1 MAELKI
7 KADAGGGWSSLKGP
21 ANTSNQTA
29 FVLPS
34 AVGNAGQVLKN
45 SSTAGTLEFGDVTTK
60 IVQVV
65 SQVYSTS
72 DSNTTSTYED
82 TGLTQNITPT
92 KATNKIIIM
101 LDQHFYLNEPNGGD
115 NVMNFELYRDSTAIN
130 YDRRGVDTVDRSAL
144 FGRVNMLTW
153 DHPNTTSAVTYK
165 TKYKLEA
172 TATSHAVTI
181 QYQSRPSTMFLI
193 EVEI

>member
-1 MAELKI
+1 MSIAAPATNPASDLELK
-7 KADAGGGWSSLKGP
+7 LP
-21 ANTSNQTA
+21 ATIGT
-29 FVLPS
+29 
-34 AVGNAGQVLKN
+34 AGQVLKN
-45 SSTAGTLEFGDVTTK
+45 SSTAGTLEFGNVTSK

-72 DSNTTSTYED
+72 DSNTTTTYED

-92 KATNKIIIM
+92 KAANKIIIM

-130 YDRRGVDTVDRSAL
+130 YDRRGVDTVDRTAI

-153 DHPNTTSAVTYK
+153 DHPDTTSAVTYK